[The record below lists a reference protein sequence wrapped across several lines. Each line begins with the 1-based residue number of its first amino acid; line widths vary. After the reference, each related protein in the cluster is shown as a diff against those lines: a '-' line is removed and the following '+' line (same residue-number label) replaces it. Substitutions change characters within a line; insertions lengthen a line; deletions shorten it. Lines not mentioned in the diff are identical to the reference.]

1 MKLPSL
7 DTHADILQLAHTG
20 SRPFSVNPVTQV
32 RSPIGVGIIGCGAIG
47 TEHARAL
54 SQLEEASLRAF
65 CDVDPERASGLLPLA
80 PDAYTTDSPERLFAD
95 PDIDA
100 LYICTRTDTHTPL
113 GIAAARAGK
122 QIMMEKPLALTEQEC
137 YAIAEEVERNG
148 VALMTA
154 FKMRFTGA
162 VQRAHAFIPHPTLV
176 VGQMTDLHWPEGF
189 WGNDPAEGGG
199 NVLSQGCH
207 SVDLLT
213 YLAGSE
219 PVRIYAEGGNFHH
232 PRNPIVDTLTAT
244 IHFANGSVGS
254 LVQADSGHTPLL
266 SKLSF
271 QLLDGTRTAHI
282 HDRLKSVTFWD
293 GKVESKY
300 ADATENGLFEE
311 NRAFLRALISGTP
324 TPTSVR
330 DGIRATV
337 VLLRA
342 LDSLA
347 HHRPETITL

>member
-1 MKLPSL
+1 MRDRTLPPS
-7 DTHADILQLAHTG
+7 HPEFHVH
-20 SRPFSVNPVTQV
+20 SPVG
-32 RSPIGVGIIGCGAIG
+32 IGIIGCGAIG

-54 SQLEEASLRAF
+54 GKLEEASLRAF
-65 CDVDPERASGLLPLA
+65 CDLDRDRAAGLLPLA
-80 PDAYTTDSPERLFAD
+80 PDAYATDSPERLFSD
-95 PDIDA
+95 PAIDA
-100 LYICTRTDTHTPL
+100 VYICTHTESHAPL

-122 QIMMEKPLALTEQEC
+122 QIMMEKPLALTEPEC
-137 YAIAEEVERNG
+137 YAVAEAVERNG

-154 FKMRFTGA
+154 FKMRFSGA
-162 VQRAHAFIPHPTLV
+162 VQRARAFVPRPTLV
-176 VGQMTDLHWPEGF
+176 VGQMTDLLWPEEF
-189 WGNDPAEGGG
+189 WGNDPRKGGG

-219 PVRIYAEGGNFHH
+219 PIRVFAEGGTYHH
-232 PRNPIVDTLTAT
+232 PRTGIVDTLAAT
-244 IHFANGSVGS
+244 IAFANGAVGS
-254 LVQADSGHTPLL
+254 LVQADSGHTPFV

-282 HDRLKSVTFWD
+282 HDRLKSVTMWD
-293 GKVESKY
+293 GERETRYGEVEE
-300 ADATENGLFEE
+300 TGIVEE
-311 NRAFLRALISGTP
+311 NRAFLRALVTGSP

-347 HHRPETITL
+347 RHRPEAIAL